1 MLPQIISSLAI
12 LSFFLPIDRSI
23 DSEID
28 DDALYV
34 ESRQSFN
41 AAISDAHGRSTNN
54 GSHEYRSADSAPDP
68 CSDPNSAEFSQG
80 YCGGLLMCRGDGV
93 VGELVLIEH
102 ERRHYADNADI
113 YAQQVATMNYCAE
126 QSESADDQGP
136 SLADLIAREWDELQ
150 LPAPVIDTLPKN
162 NSTLVQ
168 LETFVQGPQA
178 PITYDTTLLDTPV
191 TLRATPAIWNW
202 DFGDASE
209 LLSVNEP
216 GQATIAGEVSH
227 VYRQPGAFQI
237 SLTIDWYA
245 EFTIDNGATW
255 QTVPGTGHTTA
266 SIPMEA
272 KEKQTRLHAKP
283 KF

>member
-1 MLPQIISSLAI
+1 MIPFLVTVLL
-12 LSFFLPIDRSI
+12 LSM
-23 DSEID
+23 DSEG
-28 DDALYV
+28 DAEFFGTADNDVLSV
-34 ESRQSFN
+34 N
-41 AAISDAHGRSTNN
+41 ASLEKSPISNGKSAERPRSS
-54 GSHEYRSADSAPDP
+54 GSAAPDP
-68 CSDPNSAEFSQG
+68 CSDPNSVEFSEG

-126 QSESADDQGP
+126 QNESADDEGP
-136 SLADLIAREWDELQ
+136 SLVDLIAREWDELQ

-178 PITYDTTLLDTPV
+178 PITYDTILLDTPV

-202 DFGDASE
+202 DFGDGSD
-209 LLSVNEP
+209 LLSVDEP
-216 GQATIAGEVSH
+216 GQAAITGDVSH
-227 VYRQPGAFQI
+227 TYRQPGTFQI
-237 SLTIDWYA
+237 TLTIDWYA
-245 EFTIDNGATW
+245 EFTIDNGTTW
-255 QTVPGTGHTTA
+255 QSVPGTGHTTA

-272 KEKQTRLHAKP
+272 REKQTRLHAKP
-283 KF
+283 DF